1 MQYFE
6 TLNLFPTLQLSHATK
21 NLHAQRI
28 ATRLFLATFIVSFSI
43 MLIYTATATITH
55 TLTVS
60 DPSVQQYN
68 ELYLHSP
75 QSLSCPCSQIS
86 NRYDSFMNIRYVVH
100 PICDS
105 IYVTDEWISNQWI
118 SHGTF
123 YSGDFRLWGTQMFFG
138 LRSFCQLI
146 ETSINISLTQFYATE
161 LVTDIVTHQELL
173 RSQSQAII
181 EKFITTTTN
190 NFLLFL
196 RSIGNTT
203 QVNALAS
210 NLFSNFEF
218 TQQSAYSDVETR
230 WKIYDDN
237 CSCTYHSWCNT
248 TAAMYVGDPWIL
260 SWVVPGFY
268 RACYNL
274 EALRQS
280 DFRCLSNSTCLED
293 LRMHLEPSK
302 QSISL
307 PTLDFSSSRNFK
319 ANTSIGVIIDALM
332 VDEWKWNVSH
342 AKFYDKCRPKKCT
355 YVVVGRNSFIGLIT
369 ILIGITGGLL
379 KVEQFIIPY
388 SVKIVLKVLSR
399 KRKLRVHPC
408 DAIDLQKT
416 DSTVETKLEVL
427 DH

>member
-1 MQYFE
+1 MEYFK
-6 TLNLFPTLQLSHATK
+6 TLNLFPTLQLSHAAK

-28 ATRLFLATFIVSFSI
+28 ATRIFLATFIVSFSI
-43 MLIYTATATITH
+43 MLIYTATATITD
-55 TLTVS
+55 TLTIS

-86 NRYDSFMNIRYVVH
+86 NRYDSFMDIRYVVH

-105 IYVTDEWISNQWI
+105 IYITDEWIANQWI
-118 SHGTF
+118 SHSTL
-123 YSGDFRLWGTQMFFG
+123 YVGDFRFLGTSLFFG

-161 LVTDIVTHQELL
+161 LVTDIVTHEELL
-173 RSQSQAII
+173 HSRSQAII
-181 EKFITTTTN
+181 EKFITLTTN

-218 TQQSAYSDVETR
+218 AQQNSSSDVETR

-248 TAAMYVGDPWIL
+248 TVDIYLVDPWL
-260 SWVVPGFY
+260 FSWVVPGFY

-274 EALRQS
+274 ESLRQS
-280 DFRCLSNSTCLED
+280 DFRCLSDPTCLED
-293 LRMHLEPSK
+293 LRLYLGPSK

-307 PTLDFSSSRNFK
+307 PTLDLSSSRNFK

-369 ILIGITGGLL
+369 ILIGITGGLV

-388 SVKIVLKVLSR
+388 SVKIVLKILSG
-399 KRKLRVHPC
+399 KKDVKIEPSSSVDLPKKKSTY
-408 DAIDLQKT
+408 AI
-416 DSTVETKLEVL
+416 KLEDV
-427 DH
+427 DS